1 LPDWF
6 SRLSRERSSG
16 QNIAAPD
23 TLAARLIRG
32 IGAGLIGH
40 VISLI
45 GRIALPPL
53 FLHAWGVGLYGE
65 WLLLSAFATNIVL
78 ADLGGGVYVVNRMTQ
93 EFAVGD
99 LRALRRTLQ
108 TALLIFTSFPA
119 VAASVFAAVT
129 WVLPVRSIFNIG
141 VMEESTA
148 KLVVTVLVV
157 QIALSLPQGLLLGV
171 FRAVG
176 QLPRGVMFA
185 NTLQLMQLAFVGGGL
200 LGGADPVLIS
210 TLQLFPYLIIGL
222 VSGRII
228 NREFPSLELFSAK
241 EADIGTA
248 REFARPS
255 LNFFS
260 IQISQALS
268 IQGIVLIV
276 GLTLGPA
283 QAVAFST
290 VRTLSNAMKSML
302 ALVSHAAWPEMT
314 RFASQNNSD
323 ALVTLFRGNLRTSM
337 LGATIVVL
345 ILNGWG
351 SEIYKLW
358 LSGAVPYDYGL
369 MALFLIFLLQQVFWN
384 TCSHVLM
391 AVNHHYGL
399 SRVVLASSIL
409 AIAMSYAGA
418 RLAGLEGL
426 VAGMLGAELLL
437 PLWLVPKFLK
447 RYNGS
452 FTGEFFFTELVPP
465 CIVVLVLFLYAPLAF
480 VLLVFLILWWWAGAR
495 QILRIQ
501 PRGLGAEASVKR
513 Y

>member
-1 LPDWF
+1 LTDW
-6 SRLSRERSSG
+6 LSRISREESSDR
-16 QNIAAPD
+16 NSVAPD

-40 VISLI
+40 AISLLA
-45 GRIALPPL
+45 RIALPPL
-53 FLHAWGVGLYGE
+53 FLHAWGVDLYGE
-65 WLLLSAFATNIVL
+65 WLLLTAFAANIIL

-93 EFAVGD
+93 EFAVGH
-99 LRALRRTLQ
+99 LSALRRTLQ
-108 TALLIFTSFPA
+108 TALLIFTCFPA
-119 VAASVFAAVT
+119 IVAFILATVT
-129 WVLPVRSIFNIG
+129 WTLSVRSIFSIN
-141 VMEESTA
+141 VMEESA
-148 KLVVTVLVV
+148 ANLVVTMLVV
-157 QIALSLPQGLLLGV
+157 QMALALPQGLLLGV

-185 NTLQLMQLAFVGGGL
+185 NALQLTQLALVAGGL
-200 LGGADPVLIS
+200 LTGAGPVLVS
-210 TLQLFPYLIIGL
+210 TLQLFPYIIIGF

-228 NREFPSLELFSAK
+228 NRDFPSLGLFSTK
-241 EADIGTA
+241 EADIGA
-248 REFARPS
+248 AKEFARPS

-290 VRTLSNAMKSML
+290 IRTLCNAMKSML
-302 ALVSHAAWPEMT
+302 ALVSHTVWPEMT

-337 LGATIVVL
+337 VGATIVVF
-345 ILNGWG
+345 ILNRWG
-351 SEIYKLW
+351 DGIYELW
-358 LSGAVPYDYGL
+358 LSGAVPYDGGL

-409 AIAMSYAGA
+409 AIATSYIGA
-418 RLAGLEGL
+418 KLAGLEGL
-426 VAGMLGAELLL
+426 VVGMLAAELLL
-437 PLWLVPKFLK
+437 PLWLVPQFL
-447 RYNGS
+447 RSYNRA

-465 CIVVLVLFLYAPLAF
+465 CSAVLVLYLFAPLAF
-480 VLLVFLILWWWAGAR
+480 ALLVFLILWWWAGAK
-495 QILRIQ
+495 QIFRIQ
-501 PRGLGAEASVKR
+501 RPGKGR
-513 Y
+513 